1 MYTGTEEEKSLYA
14 RYEYIACG
22 KTNSKKKKVKND
34 RLERNIKH
42 H

>member
-1 MYTGTEEEKSLYA
+1 MYIGTEEEKSLYA
-14 RYEYIACG
+14 RYEYTACS
-22 KTNSKKKKVKND
+22 KTNSKKKVKND